1 MEDKG
6 LSLAL
11 HYRLARD
18 PELAR
23 QTIRRCLAD
32 LPNDLAS
39 FGGKCVVNV
48 IQRHAPDKG
57 DAMVE
62 LLQTSACRSLLFVG
76 DDVNDEAVFERAKG
90 HWLTVRI
97 GQTNQG
103 SSAMY
108 FLDSPVEVNWLLAQI
123 AQHLELPDTGHWR
136 QKTEDV

>member
-62 LLQTSACRSLLFVG
+62 LL
-76 DDVNDEAVFERAKG
+76 
-90 HWLTVRI
+90 
-97 GQTNQG
+97 
-103 SSAMY
+103 
-108 FLDSPVEVNWLLAQI
+108 
-123 AQHLELPDTGHWR
+123 
-136 QKTEDV
+136 